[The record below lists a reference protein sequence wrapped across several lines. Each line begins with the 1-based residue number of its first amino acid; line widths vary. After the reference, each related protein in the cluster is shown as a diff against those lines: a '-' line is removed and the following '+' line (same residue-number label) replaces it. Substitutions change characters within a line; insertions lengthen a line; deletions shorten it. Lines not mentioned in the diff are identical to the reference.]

1 MGLFVSAFTSG
12 VRVALSLELSF
23 LLHLWP
29 DNLDGSGEFPSV
41 Q

>member
-1 MGLFVSAFTSG
+1 MGLFVSPFTSG
-12 VRVALSLELSF
+12 VRVALSLERSF

-29 DNLDGSGEFPSV
+29 DNLDGFGEIPSV